1 VSAQVSIRHAQGGL
15 AQLKVYDGDAI
26 LASSAIQL
34 PDQAGVTTRWVDI
47 DVGKAGIRDLRFTL
61 DAGAGESNLV
71 NNTQRRPMEVPQRRR
86 HILYVEGEPRWE
98 YKFIRRAIDEEGP
111 LRVASLLR
119 TTPNK
124 FYRQGV
130 ESGEELTDGFPTEE
144 RTLFAYDAIVIGSFE
159 AAALTLEQQAMLV
172 EFVSR
177 RGGSLL
183 MLGGRRGLADGGWGL
198 TTLADVLP
206 ANLPEVEAP
215 SFMRQPAKAMLTPV
229 GRRSLLTR
237 LAADDADNLARWEEM
252 PDLAD
257 FQYLEAA
264 KPGAEVL
271 LEADVEG
278 TAWPLLLHQR
288 YGQGNSYILATGGTW
303 RWQMQLPHED
313 QRHETFWR
321 QLLQAIALAAP
332 EHIMLSTDR
341 AFYADTDDVTL
352 RAEVRDQD
360 FEPTDGANVRVTV
373 DTGSG
378 APSVLTLAPTPG
390 QPGRYETSIDASA
403 SGIYRFEATADLD
416 GELLGSSRLAIRRE
430 DGVAEHFRIQ
440 QNRPLLER
448 LADATGGRYFALAD
462 AGAIP
467 EAVQFSDAG
476 VVERRLL
483 DLWNMPINFLLL
495 LLFKAAEWLL
505 RLRWGRL

>member
-1 VSAQVSIRHAQGGL
+1 
-15 AQLKVYDGDAI
+15 
-26 LASSAIQL
+26 
-34 PDQAGVTTRWVDI
+34 
-47 DVGKAGIRDLRFTL
+47 
-61 DAGAGESNLV
+61 
-71 NNTQRRPMEVPQRRR
+71 
-86 HILYVEGEPRWE
+86 
-98 YKFIRRAIDEEGP
+98 
-111 LRVASLLR
+111 
-119 TTPNK
+119 
-124 FYRQGV
+124 
-130 ESGEELTDGFPTEE
+130 
-144 RTLFAYDAIVIGSFE
+144 
-159 AAALTLEQQAMLV
+159 MLV

-206 ANLPEVEAP
+206 ASLPEVEAP
-215 SFMRQPAKAMLTPV
+215 SFVRQPAKATLTPV

-237 LAADDADNLARWEEM
+237 LAADDADNLARWDEM

-288 YGQGNSYILATGGTW
+288 YGQGNTYILATGGTW

-360 FEPTDGANVRVTV
+360 FKPTDGANVRVTV
-373 DTGSG
+373 DTGRG
-378 APSVLTLAPTPG
+378 APTVLTLAPTPG
-390 QPGRYETSIDASA
+390 QPGRYETAIDASA
-403 SGIYRFEATADLD
+403 SGIYRFEATADLE

-462 AGAIP
+462 AAAIP

-495 LLFKAAEWLL
+495 LLFKAGEWLL